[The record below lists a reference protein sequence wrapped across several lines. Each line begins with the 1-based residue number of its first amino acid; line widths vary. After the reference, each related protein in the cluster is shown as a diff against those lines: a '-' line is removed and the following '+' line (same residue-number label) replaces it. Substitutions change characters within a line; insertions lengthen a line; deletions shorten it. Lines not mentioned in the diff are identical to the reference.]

1 MKIKRNPIS
10 FTASDNGT
18 KFIVHFLP
26 LGKTCPGFTHR
37 VMIQPPPGAT
47 WLLGVREAGVGYFV
61 TQPANSSSWHQAGWL
76 ATGYAVNCKH
86 AKFFLEKFHT
96 DQREL
101 KRQYDERDRVLT
113 ITAAIVAGQPNH
125 TLQLTD

>member
-1 MKIKRNPIS
+1 MKIKRNPVS
-10 FTASDNGT
+10 FTAGDNGT
-18 KFIVHFLP
+18 NFIVHFLP
-26 LGKTCPGFTHR
+26 LGKTCPGYTHR
-37 VMIQPPPGAT
+37 VMVQPPPGAS
-47 WLLGVREAGVGYFV
+47 WLTAPGYPV
-61 TQPANSSSWHQAGWL
+61 TQTANSSIWHQAGWL

-101 KRQYDERDRVLT
+101 QRKQTLA
-113 ITAAIVAGQPNH
+113 ITEAIVAGQPAH